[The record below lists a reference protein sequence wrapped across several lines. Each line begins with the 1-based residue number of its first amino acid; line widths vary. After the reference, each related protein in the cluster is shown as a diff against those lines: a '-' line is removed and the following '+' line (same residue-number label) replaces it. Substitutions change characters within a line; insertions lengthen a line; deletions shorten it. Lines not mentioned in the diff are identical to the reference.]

1 MKHLFRVSSSI
12 LCIFMSI
19 SPPICS
25 LAYRASPPD
34 PKGFGR
40 TLFTPTFSFSWLDDK
55 ATFQAG
61 DIATIKVK
69 ILDNPVNNKT
79 SDLSRQAMNFSLSVN
94 GKKGNSSYIS
104 GVVQYLQGA
113 PTLWSISF
121 IPIWVGQFTM
131 VVTEDHFGITDSSL
145 HFNVTAGHLY
155 PSACV
160 ASWIDLSTEYVA
172 GTKANILILPKDAF
186 GNDILQGVEGLSN
199 DYFCVHASYDNGSN
213 VDLFDFRSNGWNE
226 AGYISLEFVPKLAG
240 NFFLHVYGDNK
251 SLSGSPLPLIVKP
264 GPLDMKKS
272 MGMWKCGT
280 NFLQI
285 FSKLE
290 IFVHQ
295 QDSFGNLVPG
305 FYPFDA
311 RVVKRTTNLS
321 VPVADLFFQ
330 VVAEGIQLL
339 SFTVSEPGQFTLIIF
354 DTKANE
360 SISPMVYDYY
370 VFIGYCHGSNS
381 FANGSGLA
389 HSIAGRMSFFTVF
402 LEDQYHN
409 PSPIEAE
416 RLYVRIL
423 CKNGTYEVST
433 IIFPLRNV
441 SERAPVSGQ
450 FYFPEGPSGYV
461 PSLPK
466 NEIIGRST
474 VRASEFHVAFTARK
488 SGNYEIWVS
497 CGNVAINN
505 ESPYLLK
512 VLPGLVSTSL
522 SNVVKFAPS
531 VKRLMKNEV
540 VVQLSDSFLNPV
552 FSQKSKLSLGANNS
566 SFMTW
571 AFIDNED
578 GTYTGYYMARDTG
591 AFNICILFQDEHLPP
606 CPFEVHVYESKYF
619 SEAHN
624 DSILV
629 WEDES
634 VAFDVLLNDYI
645 AGGQAKL
652 IESSIPQ
659 HGSLLL
665 YGQLFRYTPFKG
677 YFGNDSFSYTF
688 SDTNNNNATATVFIS
703 VLCKPPQFVSLPT
716 QLRAT
721 EDVVSP
727 KFGSG
732 FSGFE
737 VFYSDAA
744 ENISVTISARFGTM
758 YLAPMSIYLVQPLGS
773 MLAVNRGGRAG
784 KELTL
789 VGQVETINA
798 ALESVQYIG
807 NENFCGNDIINL
819 YAMNKNGVQDARV
832 PIFVEP
838 INDPPII
845 HAPKSIVLGKME
857 SSDGYQI
864 YDRQRDVFDFL
875 VVEPD
880 IFGFPGNKSHFVITF
895 SLEVN
900 DGSLSTLLPVNLIST
915 AELKITGNDQWQP
928 LQTYVTISNHFVL
941 KGKGFRFRGSVGDC
955 NNALQQLIYQGT
967 NHDAVLTV
975 TVNDMGN
982 YGCYPDCADMM
993 SSPLSTEVT
1002 INLIRRRPISSRTT
1016 LLLGSALVI
1025 EIFMMILLGGVLLF
1039 FICKCMNALQKERQ
1053 EHADNVRFPS
1063 EENHGDDMMNAST
1076 SANMNPTP
1084 SSFALPE
1091 SSFRQRSRWEQIF
1104 DRSGWIK

>member
-606 CPFEVHVYESKYF
+606 CPFEVHVYE
-619 SEAHN
+619 
-624 DSILV
+624 I
-629 WEDES
+629 
-634 VAFDVLLNDYI
+634 
-645 AGGQAKL
+645 
-652 IESSIPQ
+652 
-659 HGSLLL
+659 
-665 YGQLFRYTPFKG
+665 
-677 YFGNDSFSYTF
+677 
-688 SDTNNNNATATVFIS
+688 
-703 VLCKPPQFVSLPT
+703 LCKPPQFVSLPT

-1091 SSFRQRSRWEQIF
+1091 SSFRQRI
-1104 DRSGWIK
+1104 DRDGSKFLIDRDGLNKEKNHPPPAPFT